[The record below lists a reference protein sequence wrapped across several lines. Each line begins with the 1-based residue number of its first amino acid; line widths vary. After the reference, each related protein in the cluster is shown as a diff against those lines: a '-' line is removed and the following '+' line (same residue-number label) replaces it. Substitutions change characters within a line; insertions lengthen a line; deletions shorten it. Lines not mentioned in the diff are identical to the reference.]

1 MTEKELKISYK
12 EFAFDELSG
21 EDRQLVE
28 AAVGA
33 MRNAYSP
40 YSNFKV
46 GAAVR
51 LSDGSIVIG
60 SNQEN
65 AAYPSGLCAERTAM
79 FAASAQ
85 HPELD
90 IRSLAVAGG
99 LDGQLEEV
107 PASPCGACRQVMA
120 QYQRKAGAPLSVLVV
135 GAECV
140 WKFDRVD
147 DLLPFIFDSI

>member
-1 MTEKELKISYK
+1 MTDRKLILSYK
-12 EFAFDELSG
+12 EYTFDELSG

-120 QYQRKAGAPLSVLVV
+120 QYQRKAGAPLSVLVT
-135 GAECV
+135 GADKV
-140 WKFDRVD
+140 WKFERVD
-147 DLLPFIFDSI
+147 DILPFIFESI